1 MEIALNSKHRKLIEQ
16 KIESGNYK
24 SPDEVI
30 EKALSLLDKY
40 DEKLEGLRRDVQ
52 VGLDQLERGE
62 YRDYTTE
69 TLHELFEEVEVEGRK
84 RLEAKLQRN
93 FNDSV

>member
-1 MEIALNSKHRKLIEQ
+1 
-16 KIESGNYK
+16 
-24 SPDEVI
+24 VI

-40 DEKLEGLRRDVQ
+40 DEKLEALRRDVQ

-62 YRDYTTE
+62 YRSYTSE
-69 TLHELFEEVEVEGRK
+69 TLHELFEEVEAEGRK
-84 RLEAKLQRN
+84 RLEAKRQRN